1 MKIQLELLVQ
11 GRQTVVSRKDTGNKN
26 KRKLTPELARL
37 DSQTDWERLEKMSDE
52 EATQN
57 ALDDPDNLPLE
68 ENTQGWEVPSGK
80 VLGLNFFPEEEM

>member
-1 MKIQLELLVQ
+1 MKVQLELLVQ
-11 GRQTVVSRKDTGNKN
+11 GRQIVVSRKDTGNK
-26 KRKLTPELARL
+26 KEITPEIARRE
-37 DSQTDWERLEKMSDE
+37 SQTDWERLEKMSDE

-80 VLGLNFFPEEEM
+80 VLGLNFFPEEEMS

>member
-1 MKIQLELLVQ
+1 M
-11 GRQTVVSRKDTGNKN
+11 
-26 KRKLTPELARL
+26 ARL

>member
-1 MKIQLELLVQ
+1 
-11 GRQTVVSRKDTGNKN
+11 VSRKDTGNK
-26 KRKLTPELARL
+26 KEITPEIARRE
-37 DSQTDWERLEKMSDE
+37 SQTDWERLEKMSDE

-80 VLGLNFFPEEEM
+80 VLGLNFFPEEKMS

>member
-1 MKIQLELLVQ
+1 
-11 GRQTVVSRKDTGNKN
+11 
-26 KRKLTPELARL
+26 
-37 DSQTDWERLEKMSDE
+37 MSDE

-80 VLGLNFFPEEEM
+80 VLGLNFFPEEEMS

>member
-1 MKIQLELLVQ
+1 
-11 GRQTVVSRKDTGNKN
+11 VSRKDTGNK
-26 KRKLTPELARL
+26 KEITPEIARRE
-37 DSQTDWERLEKMSDE
+37 SQTDWERLEKMSDE

-80 VLGLNFFPEEEM
+80 VLGLNFFPEEEMS